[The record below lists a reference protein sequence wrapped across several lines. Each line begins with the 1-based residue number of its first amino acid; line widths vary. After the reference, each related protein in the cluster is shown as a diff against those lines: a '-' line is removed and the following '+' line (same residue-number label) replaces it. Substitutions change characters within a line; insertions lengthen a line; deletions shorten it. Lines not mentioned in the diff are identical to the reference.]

1 MATIGV
7 FVGSVF
13 GGAEEVAE
21 EIVSELK
28 THGHDA
34 ELFTDPSLDDFLAY
48 RDQVALVVTSTTGQG
63 EIPENLLPLFTAL
76 NDQFPLMPS
85 LNYGVI
91 AMGDSSYGEDRYCG
105 GGRQFDAL
113 LQELQAKPV
122 TSRLDIDACVNFD
135 PAEAALPWLQD
146 FMKKVQ

>member
-1 MATIGV
+1 MANIGV

-28 THGHDA
+28 ANGHQA
-34 ELFTDPSLDDFLAY
+34 ELFVEPNLDDFLAY
-48 RDQVALVVTSTTGQG
+48 RDDVALVVTSTTGQG

-76 NDQFPLMPS
+76 NDQFPLMPA

-122 TSRLDIDACVNFD
+122 TARLDIDACVNFD
-135 PAEAALPWLQD
+135 ATEAALPWLKT
-146 FMKKVQ
+146 FMKQVS